1 MWPSNGLNA
10 VWDSICALSFV
21 EKAVTAAVALAIL
34 VLALGG
40 TVHEAQT
47 ALQTSA
53 VVSVVIAAMRG
64 EP

>member
-1 MWPSNGLNA
+1 MRPFDGFST
-10 VWDSICALSFV
+10 VWNSICDLPFV
-21 EKAVTAAVALAIL
+21 QKAVTAAVALAVV

-40 TVHEAQT
+40 SVHEAQT

-53 VVSVVIAAMRG
+53 LVSVVIAAMRG